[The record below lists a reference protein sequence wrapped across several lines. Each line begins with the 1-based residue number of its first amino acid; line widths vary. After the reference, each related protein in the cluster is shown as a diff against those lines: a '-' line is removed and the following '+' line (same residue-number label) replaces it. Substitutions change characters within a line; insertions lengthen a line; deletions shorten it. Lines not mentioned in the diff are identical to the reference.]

1 MRSLLSFLAVSCL
14 FIFHVQAETYF
25 AQNVSVDSGWVNT
38 KKLWD
43 GSD

>member
-1 MRSLLSFLAVSCL
+1 MVTFFSRCFLPLYLPC
-14 FIFHVQAETYF
+14 QAETYF

-38 KKLWD
+38 KLWD